1 MTELERTELETST
14 AAFASQLSI
23 PYYDT
28 RAELDIVPLIG
39 KLTLE
44 GMAAYKI
51 VPLKATKTELV
62 LGITENT
69 DRSQLDALKA
79 RLSAYAISFQFISR
93 YGWDSIYRR
102 FGLSDYLRMISTV
115 DYKWL
120 EQKLVTAEPKLMFE
134 PLAQLAYLIGAS
146 DIHLEPGE
154 ISARVRFRIDGT
166 LQPILEIPRERYD
179 LLTSDLQL
187 RAGAKWN
194 ADTPQSGRVSLEL
207 DSKEGG
213 IEQVN
218 MRLETIPSLHGQDV
232 VIRLFNRAAGY
243 MKIENI
249 HLTPA
254 QEAALIKAIAHP
266 KGLILAV
273 GPTGSGKTSTL
284 YSIMNHLNSPNSK
297 LVSLEDPV
305 EYELKGVIQIPVRS
319 DEKESF
325 TEKLRAVLREDP
337 NVVMIGE
344 IRDADTAKTALQA
357 ALTGHL
363 VLSSFHA
370 ASAATAVTRLMDMNG
385 QNSLLAS
392 ALRMIMAQR
401 LVRKL
406 CISCKV
412 SYEPTKLELLQIKT
426 SLHGLAESIQPKV
439 EALKLFKPVGCNK
452 CNNFGYTGRIVI
464 VEQLQMTVE
473 MEDLIGSSTKAT
485 TASAIELLATKQG
498 MHTLIQNGVFAAIT
512 GDTSLDEVYRAIGD

>member
-1 MTELERTELETST
+1 MTELERTQLETATSD
-14 AAFASQLSI
+14 FAKQVNI
-23 PYYDT
+23 PYFDT
-28 RAELDIVPLIG
+28 RVELDIIPLIG

-44 GMAAYKI
+44 GMDAYKI
-51 VPLKATKTELV
+51 VPLSSTKTELV
-62 LGITENT
+62 LGITDNT
-69 DRSQLDALKA
+69 DRTQLDALKA
-79 RLSAYAISFQFISR
+79 RLSAYTVTFQFISR
-93 YGWDSIYRR
+93 YGWESIFRR
-102 FGLSDYLRMISTV
+102 FGLSDYLRMVTTA

-120 EQKLVTAEPKLMFE
+120 EQKLVNAEPKLMFE

-154 ISARVRFRIDGT
+154 TSARVRFRIDGT

-194 ADTPQSGRVSLEL
+194 ADTPQSGRVSLDL
-207 DSKEGG
+207 DSKDGN

-249 HLTPA
+249 HLEPA
-254 QEAALIKAIAHP
+254 QEAALLKAIAHP

-305 EYELKGVIQIPVRS
+305 EYELNGVIQIPVRS

-325 TEKLRAVLREDP
+325 SEKLRAVLREDP

-357 ALTGHL
+357 SLTGHL

-370 ASAATAVTRLMDMNG
+370 ASAATAVTRLMDMND

-406 CISCKV
+406 CELCKAP
-412 SYEPTKLELLQIKT
+412 YDATKEEILQIKT
-426 SLHGLAESIQPKV
+426 SLHGLPVSAQPKL
-439 EALKLFKPVGCNK
+439 EGLKLYKAIGCNK
-452 CNNFGYTGRIVI
+452 CSSIGFKGRIVV
-464 VEQLQMTVE
+464 VEQLQMTTE
-473 MEDLIGSSTKAT
+473 METLIGSSSKAT
-485 TASAIELLATKQG
+485 TASAIELLAIKQG
-498 MHTLIQNGVFAAIT
+498 MHTLIQSGVVAAVK
-512 GDTSLDEVYRAIGD
+512 GDTTLEEVYAAIGD

>member
-1 MTELERTELETST
+1 MTELERTQLETAT
-14 AAFASQLSI
+14 AQFAAQISI
-23 PYYDT
+23 PYYDSRT
-28 RAELDIVPLIG
+28 ELDIVPLIG
-39 KLTLE
+39 RLTLE

-51 VPLKATKTELV
+51 IPLAATKTEMV
-62 LGITENT
+62 LGISENT

-79 RLSAYAISFQFISR
+79 RLSAYTLSFRYVSS
-93 YGWDSIYRR
+93 YGWDQIFRR
-102 FGLSDYLRMISTV
+102 YSLSDYLKMIATG
-115 DYKWL
+115 DYSWL
-120 EQKLVTAEPKLMFE
+120 EQKLINAGPKVMFE
-134 PLAQLAYLIGAS
+134 PLSQLAYLIGAS
-146 DIHLEPGE
+146 DIHLEPGDT
-154 ISARVRFRIDGT
+154 SARVRFRIDGT
-166 LQPILEIPRERYD
+166 LQPILTIPRERYD

-207 DSKEGG
+207 TSKSGAT
-213 IEQVN
+213 EQVN

-232 VIRLFNRAAGY
+232 VIRLFNLAAGF
-243 MKIENI
+243 MQIKNI
-249 HLTPA
+249 HLPAA
-254 QEAALIKAIAHP
+254 QEAALLKAISHP

-305 EYELKGVIQIPVRS
+305 EYELAGVIQIPVRS

-406 CISCKV
+406 CESCKTA
-412 SYEPTKLELLQIKT
+412 YEPSKAEILQIKT
-426 SLHGLAESIQPKV
+426 SLHGLAAAVQPKL
-439 EALKLFKPVGCNK
+439 EGLKLFKAVGCSK
-452 CNNFGYTGRIVI
+452 CNNFGYSGRLV
-464 VEQLQMTVE
+464 VTEQLETSPE
-473 MEDLIGSSTKAT
+473 MESLIGSGTVAT
-485 TASAIELLATKQG
+485 TASAIELLATQQG
-498 MHTLIQNGVFAAIT
+498 MITLAQNGVLSAIAGIT
-512 GDTSLDEVYRAIGD
+512 TLEEVYRAIGD

>member
-1 MTELERTELETST
+1 MTEQERTELETS
-14 AAFASQLSI
+14 ASQFASQISV
-23 PYYDT
+23 PYYDS

-44 GMAAYKI
+44 GMNAYKI
-51 VPLKATKTELV
+51 VPLAATKTELT
-62 LGITENT
+62 LGITDNT
-69 DRSQLDALKA
+69 DRSQLDGLKA
-79 RLSAYAISFQFISR
+79 RLSAYTVTFQFISR
-93 YGWDSIYRR
+93 YGWDAIYRR
-102 FGLSDYLRMISTV
+102 FGLSDYLRMITTS

-120 EQKLVTAEPKLMFE
+120 EQKLINAEPKLMFE

-154 ISARVRFRIDGT
+154 TSARVRFRIDGT
-166 LQPILEIPRERYD
+166 LQPILEIPRDRYD

-187 RAGAKWN
+187 RAEAKWN

-207 DSKEGG
+207 GSKEGG
-213 IEQVN
+213 TEQVN

-232 VIRLFNRAAGY
+232 VIRLFNRSAGY

-249 HLTPA
+249 HLPA
-254 QEAALIKAIAHP
+254 KQEEALLKAISHP
-266 KGLILAV
+266 KGLILTV

-305 EYELKGVIQIPVRS
+305 EYELKGVIQIPVKS
-319 DEKESF
+319 EEKESF
-325 TEKLRAVLREDP
+325 TEKLRAVMREDP

-370 ASAATAVTRLMDMNG
+370 ASAATAVTRLMDMNN

-406 CISCKV
+406 CEVCK
-412 SYEPTKLELLQIKT
+412 SPYEASKAELLEIKT
-426 SLHGLAESIQPKV
+426 SLYGLKAAEMPKL
-439 EALKLFKPVGCNK
+439 EGLKLFKAVGCNK
-452 CNNFGYTGRIVI
+452 CNNFGFRDRIVI
-464 VEQLQMTVE
+464 VELLQMTRE

-485 TASAIELLATKQG
+485 TSSAIEHLATSQG
-498 MHTLIQNGVFAAIT
+498 MFTLIQNGVLAAISGNT
-512 GDTSLDEVYRAIGD
+512 TLEEVYRAIGD

>member
-1 MTELERTELETST
+1 MTEQERAQLEKATEEF
-14 AAFASQLSI
+14 AAQISI
-23 PYYDT
+23 PYYDS
-28 RAELDIVPLIG
+28 RAELDIIPLIG
-39 KLTLE
+39 KLTQE
-44 GMAAYKI
+44 GMNAYKI
-51 VPLKATKTELV
+51 VPISGTQTELV
-62 LGITENT
+62 LGITDNT

-79 RLSAYAISFQFISR
+79 RLSAYTVSFKFVSR
-93 YGWDSIYRR
+93 YGWEAIFRR
-102 FGLSDYLRMISTV
+102 FGLSDYLRMVTTA

-120 EQKLVTAEPKLMFE
+120 EQKLVNAEPKKMFE

-154 ISARVRFRIDGT
+154 TSARVRFRIDGT

-194 ADTPQSGRVSLEL
+194 ADTPQSGRVSLDL

-232 VIRLFNRAAGY
+232 VIRLFNRAAGF

-249 HLTPA
+249 NLPA
-254 QEAALIKAIAHP
+254 DQEAALLKAIAHP

-325 TEKLRAVLREDP
+325 TEKLRAVMREDP

-370 ASAATAVTRLMDMNG
+370 ASAATAITRLMDMNN

-406 CISCKV
+406 CDSCKV
-412 SYEPTKLELLQIKT
+412 PYDATKQELLHIKT
-426 SLHGLAESIQPKV
+426 SLHGMPAAAMPKL
-439 EALKLFKPVGCNK
+439 EALKLMKAVGCDK
-452 CNNFGYTGRIVI
+452 CSSLGFKGRIVV
-464 VEQLQMTVE
+464 VEQLKMTVE
-473 MEDLIGSSTKAT
+473 MESLIGNSTQAT
-485 TASAIELLATKQG
+485 TSTAIEQLAIKQG
-498 MHTLIQNGVFAAIT
+498 MHTLIQSGVISAVAGYT
-512 GDTSLDEVYRAIGD
+512 TLEEVYAAIGD

>member
-1 MTELERTELETST
+1 MTELERTQLETATSD
-14 AAFASQLSI
+14 FAKQLNI
-23 PYYDT
+23 PYFDT
-28 RAELDIVPLIG
+28 RVEIDIIPLIG

-44 GMAAYKI
+44 GMNAYKI
-51 VPLKATKTELV
+51 VPLSTTKTELV
-62 LGITENT
+62 LGITDNT
-69 DRSQLDALKA
+69 DRTQLDALKA
-79 RLSAYAISFQFISR
+79 RLSAYTVTFQFISR
-93 YGWDSIYRR
+93 YGWESIFRR
-102 FGLSDYLRMISTV
+102 FGLSDYLRMVTTA

-120 EQKLVTAEPKLMFE
+120 EQKLVNAEPKLMFE

-146 DIHLEPGE
+146 DIHLEPGQT
-154 ISARVRFRIDGT
+154 SARVRFRIDGT

-194 ADTPQSGRVSLEL
+194 ADTPQSGRVSLDL
-207 DSKEGG
+207 DSKEGN

-249 HLTPA
+249 HLEPA
-254 QEAALIKAIAHP
+254 QEAALLKAIAHP

-305 EYELKGVIQIPVRS
+305 EYELNGVIQIPVRS

-325 TEKLRAVLREDP
+325 SEKLRAVLREDP

-357 ALTGHL
+357 SLTGHL

-370 ASAATAVTRLMDMNG
+370 ASAATAVTRLMDMND

-406 CISCKV
+406 CELCKTPYDA
-412 SYEPTKLELLQIKT
+412 SKEELLQIKT
-426 SLHGLAESIQPKV
+426 SLHGLPDSALPKL
-439 EALKLFKPVGCNK
+439 EGLKLYKAVGCNK
-452 CNNFGYTGRIVI
+452 CSSIGFKGRIVV
-464 VEQLQMTVE
+464 VEQLQMTTE
-473 MEDLIGSSTKAT
+473 METLIGSSTKAT
-485 TASAIELLATKQG
+485 TASAIELLAIKQG
-498 MHTLIQNGVFAAIT
+498 MHTLIQSGVIAAVK
-512 GDTSLDEVYRAIGD
+512 GDTTLEEVYAAIGD